1 MYDDKS
7 KPAKTEVS
15 ISWEYA
21 NLLVGAVLTR
31 QTHDSVQEGNAGAKQ
46 EALRMTIHKLKN
58 SIDYIG
64 KQIL

>member
-7 KPAKTEVS
+7 KPDKTEVS
-15 ISWEYA
+15 ISWEHA

-31 QTHDSVQEGNAGAKQ
+31 QTYNSVQEGNAGAKQ
-46 EALRMTIHKLKN
+46 EVLRMTIHKLKN
-58 SIDYIG
+58 SINYIE